1 MHFNLLKSYDFVRKD
16 LDVNISYRHPSE
28 VVYIFQMVLIALTYY
43 LAADI
48 SFSLY
53 VSSLMESPIV
63 FAAAGIAL
71 SAVIVGGSKFWLG
84 VFFGQFAVALNQG
97 LEFPL
102 ALVVAFIIGFE
113 AVLGG
118 YLFKRLK
125 IQSTLE
131 TIRDVLSFLILI
143 FFVLQPIGAVLVN
156 SVLWLGGILTAE
168 HFASSCFSVWL
179 GNCLG
184 QAIMTPLLL
193 SLYSFKVNINQIY
206 YKALGL
212 LAIFI
217 ATYIV
222 ISFIFFFNSVAI
234 AFATTSLFLILYAA
248 QGSVF
253 FVSLVILLITITT
266 LYLTKQLN
274 GPFVNDG
281 HILLLDLNV
290 FLLCLVITGLL
301 VSALLMEYKK
311 ALSNA
316 KESME
321 NLERLASVDPLTGL
335 FNRRVFLE
343 KLNQEKNRLARKFNA
358 STVLL
363 MLDLDHF
370 KQVNDKY
377 GHRTGDLVL
386 KTFSKIVLENI
397 RILDVPARLG
407 GEEFAILL
415 VGVTKKEAE
424 IIAERLRIQLANT
437 IVNHDFFSV
446 RVTVSIGANLLSVS
460 DDIQGD
466 IELDRADKALYDAKD
481 RGRNQLC
488 WFNAS

>member
-1 MHFNLLKSYDFVRKD
+1 M
-16 LDVNISYRHPSE
+16 
-28 VVYIFQMVLIALTYY
+28 
-43 LAADI
+43 
-48 SFSLY
+48 
-53 VSSLMESPIV
+53 
-63 FAAAGIAL
+63 
-71 SAVIVGGSKFWLG
+71 
-84 VFFGQFAVALNQG
+84 
-97 LEFPL
+97 
-102 ALVVAFIIGFE
+102 
-113 AVLGG
+113 
-118 YLFKRLK
+118 
-125 IQSTLE
+125 
-131 TIRDVLSFLILI
+131 
-143 FFVLQPIGAVLVN
+143 
-156 SVLWLGGILTAE
+156 
-168 HFASSCFSVWL
+168 
-179 GNCLG
+179 
-184 QAIMTPLLL
+184 
-193 SLYSFKVNINQIY
+193 
-206 YKALGL
+206 
-212 LAIFI
+212 
-217 ATYIV
+217 
-222 ISFIFFFNSVAI
+222 
-234 AFATTSLFLILYAA
+234 
-248 QGSVF
+248 
-253 FVSLVILLITITT
+253 
-266 LYLTKQLN
+266 
-274 GPFVNDG
+274 
-281 HILLLDLNV
+281 
-290 FLLCLVITGLL
+290 
-301 VSALLMEYKK
+301 
-311 ALSNA
+311 
-316 KESME
+316 
-321 NLERLASVDPLTGL
+321 DPLTGL

-343 KLNQEKNRLARKFNA
+343 KLNHEKNRLARKFNA

>member
-1 MHFNLLKSYDFVRKD
+1 M
-16 LDVNISYRHPSE
+16 
-28 VVYIFQMVLIALTYY
+28 
-43 LAADI
+43 
-48 SFSLY
+48 
-53 VSSLMESPIV
+53 
-63 FAAAGIAL
+63 
-71 SAVIVGGSKFWLG
+71 
-84 VFFGQFAVALNQG
+84 
-97 LEFPL
+97 
-102 ALVVAFIIGFE
+102 
-113 AVLGG
+113 
-118 YLFKRLK
+118 
-125 IQSTLE
+125 
-131 TIRDVLSFLILI
+131 
-143 FFVLQPIGAVLVN
+143 
-156 SVLWLGGILTAE
+156 
-168 HFASSCFSVWL
+168 
-179 GNCLG
+179 
-184 QAIMTPLLL
+184 
-193 SLYSFKVNINQIY
+193 
-206 YKALGL
+206 
-212 LAIFI
+212 
-217 ATYIV
+217 
-222 ISFIFFFNSVAI
+222 
-234 AFATTSLFLILYAA
+234 
-248 QGSVF
+248 F